1 MLPFLTKSAAAMQSS
16 SEKSWPGK
24 SQYAPLQHNDR
35 QHDPEPP
42 SPTDSDCSSEQGL
55 LGWER
60 KKRSPSRHAWIPITL
75 LVLVSNLL
83 SAIMGAMLGEANMDL
98 NKACSHYTSE
108 YCAWLVVDP
117 AYMMAN
123 VLQRPS

>member
-16 SEKSWPGK
+16 SEKSSEKTWPGK
-24 SQYAPLQHNDR
+24 SQYTPLQHDDH
-35 QHDPEPP
+35 QHDSGVL

-60 KKRSPSRHAWIPITL
+60 QRRSPSRHAWIPITL

-108 YCAWLVVDP
+108 YCAWPVVGP
-117 AYMMAN
+117 GYMMADF
-123 VLQRPS
+123 L